1 MWDRLRKAIFGSDT
15 PAAVRLPGDG
25 SYKLE
30 VVKESKYQDALA
42 AACGGAATDGAKI
55 ACQAQLVP
63 EDWHPYDRT
72 AVQVLIGG
80 RRVGYLHQPDAIA
93 YRWHLRQ
100 LGSPEAVGTCA
111 ARIVVESGQGHDG
124 NGRFAVR
131 LDFRLSE
138 RDLAQ
143 RAAAYGRTKN
153 GNQRQRM
160 APGH

>member
-15 PAAVRLPGDG
+15 PATVRLPGDG
-25 SYKLE
+25 SYKLQAVRE
-30 VVKESKYQDALA
+30 PKYQDALA
-42 AACGGAATDGAKI
+42 AACGGAFSDGAKI
-55 ACQAQLVP
+55 ACRAQLVP

-111 ARIVVESGQGHDG
+111 ARIDVQSDQGHDG
-124 NGRFAVR
+124 HGRFGVR
-131 LDFRLSE
+131 L
-138 RDLAQ
+138 
-143 RAAAYGRTKN
+143 
-153 GNQRQRM
+153 
-160 APGH
+160 